1 MKPKQQ
7 QQQPKSSSKPK
18 ASTTDA
24 SSSSKKPKDTKKATS
39 TIKGKQPLPMDD
51 EVDET
56 LPQVEKEKNLER
68 FIYVTTYNDSDAMK
82 RIKELFEEINQ
93 PAFNLQSVR
102 EIYTRNLTD
111 DERDNNEIDYISG
124 CQIID
129 KEQRITIIEGIT
141 GKAMDIVKAK
151 LPKYQMNT
159 STFKVFADKHIL
171 FNKRIY
177 SKFDLSLKYIK
188 LRDTL
193 HNVLTTFDIY
203 LKAEKYRP
211 IYNAFQSY
219 GAILKSE
226 TMKEIA
232 NANLFPDAESLL
244 LLERKYADIL
254 NEEDMTGVHVVKKM
268 KKRIRAESLFDRTSN
283 LNSSVMSGM
292 SDSNKDNKGNRTQRD
307 DNNTNKVKSD
317 DVSDRNDIRKEK
329 FKGKTDSYNKLYE
342 EALKNKERLKMSK
355 TETIM
360 KNINYIKQMPRKVN
374 VDGRFCRPM
383 PDDQYNNNSSSS
395 NSSSNDVHFYST
407 VYNNQYVKWVENQKD
422 KYLQRKNSY
431 YTYSNYSLALT
442 FPMVTSKNVEY
453 LNYIENKR
461 KWIGGKK
468 DFDRYT
474 QPLKVLSDAT
484 IQPNKRIEKYVYF
497 PKIDNVL

>member
-307 DNNTNKVKSD
+307 DNTNKVKSD

-383 PDDQYNNNSSSS
+383 PDDQYNNNSSNS

>member
-1 MKPKQQ
+1 MKPK
-7 QQQPKSSSKPK
+7 QQPKSSSKPK

-24 SSSSKKPKDTKKATS
+24 SSSSKKPKDTKKATT
-39 TIKGKQPLPMDD
+39 TIKGKQPVQIDD

-56 LPQVEKEKNLER
+56 LPPPEKEKNLER

-111 DERDNNEIDYISG
+111 DERDNNDIDYISG

-129 KEQRITIIEGIT
+129 KERRITIIEGIT

-193 HNVLTTFDIY
+193 HNILTTIDIY

-219 GAILKSE
+219 GSILKSE

-292 SDSNKDNKGNRTQRD
+292 SDSNKDNKGTKTQRD
-307 DNNTNKVKSD
+307 DNNKVKSD
-317 DVSDRNDIRKEK
+317 DVSDRSDIRKEK

-383 PDDQYNNNSSSS
+383 PDDQYDNGSSSS
-395 NSSSNDVHFYST
+395 NNDVHFYST

>member
-307 DNNTNKVKSD
+307 DNNNTNKVKSD

-383 PDDQYNNNSSSS
+383 PDDQYNNNS
-395 NSSSNDVHFYST
+395 SSSNDVHFYST

>member
-1 MKPKQQ
+1 MKAKQ
-7 QQQPKSSSKPK
+7 PSKTPAKPK
-18 ASTTDA
+18 APADSAGAAKKSKDA
-24 SSSSKKPKDTKKATS
+24 KKPVP
-39 TIKGKQPLPMDD
+39 KGKALAPDD
-51 EVDET
+51 EVEET
-56 LPQVEKEKNLER
+56 LPPPEKEKNLER

-82 RIKELFEEINQ
+82 KLKELFEEINQ
-93 PAFNLQSVR
+93 PAFNLLSVR
-102 EIYTRNLTD
+102 EIYTRSLSEE
-111 DERDNNEIDYISG
+111 ERDNNDIDYISG

-141 GKAMDIVKAK
+141 GKAMEIVKAK

-159 STFKVFADKHIL
+159 ATFKVFADKNIL
-171 FNKRIY
+171 FNRRIY

-193 HNVLTTFDIY
+193 HNILTTFDIY
-203 LKAEKYRP
+203 VKADKYRP

-219 GAILKSE
+219 GSILKSE

-254 NEEDMTGVHVVKKM
+254 NEEDMTGVHVVKKA

-283 LNSSVMSGM
+283 LNSSLMSGM
-292 SDSNKDNKGNRTQRD
+292 SESVKDNKAMAGTKAQHE
-307 DNNTNKVKSD
+307 DNNNNSNNKPRSD
-317 DVSDRNDIRKEK
+317 DVSDRSDIRKEK
-329 FKGKTDSYNKLYE
+329 FKGKTDSYNLLYE
-342 EALKNKERLKMSK
+342 EALRNKERLKMSK
-355 TETIM
+355 TQTIM
-360 KNINYIKQMPRKVN
+360 KNINYIKQMPRKAN

-383 PDDQYNNNSSSS
+383 PEEQCEGS
-395 NSSSNDVHFYST
+395 DVHFYST
-407 VYNNQYVKWVENQKD
+407 VYNNQYVRWVEKQKD

-431 YTYSNYSLALT
+431 YAYSDYSLALT
-442 FPMVTSKNVEY
+442 FPMVTNRNAEY
-453 LNYIENKR
+453 LKYLENKS
-461 KWIGGKK
+461 KWVGGEK

-474 QPLKVLSDAT
+474 QPVKVLSDAS

>member
-1 MKPKQQ
+1 MKPKQ
-7 QQQPKSSSKPK
+7 PTKSSSKPK
-18 ASTTDA
+18 ASTDA
-24 SSSSKKPKDTKKATS
+24 ASTPSSTTKKPKDAKKQNV
-39 TIKGKQPLPMDD
+39 KGKALPIED
-51 EVDET
+51 EVEET
-56 LPQVEKEKNLER
+56 LPPPEKEKNLER
-68 FIYVTTYNDSDAMK
+68 FIYVTSYNDSDAMK
-82 RIKELFEEINQ
+82 KIKELFEEINK
-93 PAFNLQSVR
+93 PAFNLLSVR

-111 DERDNNEIDYISG
+111 DERDNNDIDYISG

-129 KEQRITIIEGIT
+129 KDQRITIIEGIT
-141 GKAMDIVKAK
+141 GKAMNIVKAK

-159 STFKVFADKHIL
+159 STFKVFADKNIL

-193 HNVLTTFDIY
+193 HNILTTFDIY

-219 GAILKSE
+219 GSILKSE

-283 LNSSVMSGM
+283 LNSSLMSGM
-292 SDSNKDNKGNRTQRD
+292 SESLNKDNKGSGNKTQRD
-307 DNNTNKVKSD
+307 DNNKGKCD

-329 FKGKTDSYNKLYE
+329 FKGKTDSYNLLYE
-342 EALKNKERLKMSK
+342 EALRNKERLKMSK
-355 TETIM
+355 TQTIM
-360 KNINYIKQMPRKVN
+360 KNINYIKQMPRKAN
-374 VDGRFCRPM
+374 MDGRFCRPM
-383 PDDQYNNNSSSS
+383 PEDQHDG
-395 NSSSNDVHFYST
+395 NDVHFYST
-407 VYNNQYVKWVENQKD
+407 VYNNQYVKWVEAQKD

-431 YTYSNYSLALT
+431 YSYSDYSLALT
-442 FPMVTSKNVEY
+442 FPMVTNKNVEY
-453 LNYIENKR
+453 LKYLENKS
-461 KWIGGKK
+461 KWVGGNK

-474 QPLKVLSDAT
+474 QPVKVLSDAN
-484 IQPNKRIEKYVYF
+484 IQPYKRLEKFVYF